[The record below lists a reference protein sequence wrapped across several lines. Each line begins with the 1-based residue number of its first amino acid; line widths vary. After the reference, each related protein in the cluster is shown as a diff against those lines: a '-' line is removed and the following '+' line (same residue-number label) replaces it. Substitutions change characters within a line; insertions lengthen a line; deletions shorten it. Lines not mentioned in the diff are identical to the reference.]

1 MLKNFCVTLCATVLT
16 SANIVLISSVTIKP
30 AYSQNNSSI
39 NYFRQGYQR
48 AYVGWS
54 NFNYQEKEI
63 DRRITAVLTSIGR
76 LSIPVTDQN
85 VVWMMQQ
92 TGANKNLYTAGFIA
106 GRMSVFAEV
115 TNTLDQTDSMLCSI
129 GRQFN
134 ISAGKTFC

>member
-1 MLKNFCVTLCATVLT
+1 
-16 SANIVLISSVTIKP
+16 
-30 AYSQNNSSI
+30 
-39 NYFRQGYQR
+39 
-48 AYVGWS
+48 
-54 NFNYQEKEI
+54 
-63 DRRITAVLTSIGR
+63 LTSIGR